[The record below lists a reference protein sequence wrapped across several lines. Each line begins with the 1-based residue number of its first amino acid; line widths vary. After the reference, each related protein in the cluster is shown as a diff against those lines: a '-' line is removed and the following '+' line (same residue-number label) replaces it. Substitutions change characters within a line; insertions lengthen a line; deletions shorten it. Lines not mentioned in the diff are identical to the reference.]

1 MNWIARL
8 TKTPYIVLFVM
19 LISVGMTSAYALS
32 INLDGDVISYLGT
45 LDMNN
50 NKITNVGSPITSSD
64 VATKGYVDS
73 SDSTV
78 TEILDMNNNKI
89 TNVGSPITPSD
100 VATKGYADSSNPAG
114 TEILDMNNNKIT
126 NVGSPIASSDV
137 ATKDYVDSASTDTLS
152 SLSCSFDEIP
162 RWNGIKWECGKL

>member
-32 INLDGDVISYLGT
+32 ITLDGDVISYLGT

-50 NKITNVGSPITSSD
+50 NKITNVGNPIASSD

-73 SDSTV
+73 ASTNSLSS
-78 TEILDMNNNKI
+78 LDMNNNKI
-89 TNVGSPITPSD
+89 TNVGNPITPSD
-100 VATKGYADSSNPAG
+100 VATKG
-114 TEILDMNNNKIT
+114 
-126 NVGSPIASSDV
+126 
-137 ATKDYVDSASTDTLS
+137 YVDSASTDTLS
-152 SLSCSFDEIP
+152 SLSCNFEELP

>member
-50 NKITNVGSPITSSD
+50 NKITNVGSPIASSD
-64 VATKGYVDS
+64 VATKG
-73 SDSTV
+73 
-78 TEILDMNNNKI
+78 
-89 TNVGSPITPSD
+89 
-100 VATKGYADSSNPAG
+100 
-114 TEILDMNNNKIT
+114 
-126 NVGSPIASSDV
+126 
-137 ATKDYVDSASTDTLS
+137 YVDSASTDTLS
-152 SLSCSFDEIP
+152 SLSCNFDELP
-162 RWNGIKWECGKL
+162 RWNGIKWECSEL